1 MQHQKYYEKL
11 YLYQHLSAQMLIA
24 SPKIRYF
31 VSSLHKK
38 ACIWVCYNSWK
49 NKEKTVKPKTNNHL
63 AMNLVKW
70 NLDFF
75 SSSSSGPPSSTLYF
89 TPCMIIILKSYVKST
104 PFHDIIANSVH
115 NDFRTF
121 FFSPPVQNLLLK
133 LSMIYLKKKNATQTI
148 FVMTKQKSCLFLQ

>member
-1 MQHQKYYEKL
+1 M
-11 YLYQHLSAQMLIA
+11 
-24 SPKIRYF
+24 
-31 VSSLHKK
+31 KK
-38 ACIWVCYNSWK
+38 DCETQNH
-49 NKEKTVKPKTNNHL
+49 NHL

-75 SSSSSGPPSSTLYF
+75 SSSSGPPSTTLYF

-133 LSMIYLKKKNATQTI
+133 LSISTWKKRMPHKLFLWWPNKKAVYFCNRTCSWTCSALLQKTKNPKQKEILKNCKKKFHLKGKAN
-148 FVMTKQKSCLFLQ
+148 K